1 MKKMIVGTNIEKSF
15 GQEKVLRNV
24 SVEIEAGE
32 FVFRLRE
39 NYFDVCPKRYGRNRW
54 GQCPV

>member
-32 FVFRLRE
+32 FVSIMGPSGSGKTVLMFALSGM
-39 NYFDVCPKRYGRNRW
+39 D
-54 GQCPV
+54 